1 MTYTGPAPTGPRTP
15 PGGIPTNPPRS
26 PWEGPPPPPAPPA
39 GGNGGAPAPVGTA
52 QRSAQAIIM
61 GFLNQYGLGSLAAW
75 AWKQYLA
82 LGGGPDAIT
91 QIQFELP
98 DQPAFKARFPAYAKL
113 AKEGHA
119 LSPGDMIALE
129 QSYAQALHG
138 AGLPAGF
145 YDHPND
151 FAAFMLND
159 VSPSEVAQR
168 AQLAA
173 SLVLGDPE
181 ARRQADEFGFGTGH
195 QIAWALDPTRALPL
209 IQQQVLAAQDAAAA
223 KTTGFGQLTREQAV
237 GLGQQGVSVDQARQ
251 GFSQLATQAGLFQGT
266 LGEGSSIGADEQI
279 GAAFRGNAHAQL
291 RIQLRQQQRRAD
303 FAGSGGFAPQTGGV
317 AGLGQQQ

>member
-1 MTYTGPAPTGPRTP
+1 M
-15 PGGIPTNPPRS
+15 GGVIQQHYGTKT
-26 PWEGPPPPPAPPA
+26 PAPPA
-39 GGNGGAPAPVGTA
+39 RTPLQQYFGQLQQLG
-52 QRSAQAIIM
+52 SAKDIVTN
-61 GFLNQYGLGSLAAW
+61 FLSQYGLQNLATW
-75 AWKQYLA
+75 AWGLYNF
-82 LGGGPDAIT
+82 LGGGQQALDT
-91 QIQFELP
+91 IQLELP
-98 DQPAFKARFPAYAKL
+98 KTKEFNARFPAYAKL
-113 AKEGHA
+113 AKEGHV

-181 ARRQADEFGFGTGH
+181 AQRQADEFGFGTGH

-223 KTTGFGQLTREQAV
+223 HETGFGQLSRAQAI

-251 GFSQLATQAGLFQGT
+251 GFSQLASEAGLFQGT

-279 GAAFRGNAHAQL
+279 GAAFRGNAFAQL
-291 RIQLRQQQRRAD
+291 RIQNRQAQRRAD
-303 FAGSGGFAPQTGGV
+303 FAGSGGFAPQNGGV